1 MERTHH
7 TATQAGATDTNFFHR
22 AGMDDTKVAANKKSA
37 SGGHVARHGFEALMK
52 GKDHVIA
59 AMPKEKVQS
68 VLGHVTPDTMKAEQH
83 RKISEPG
90 SANK

>member
-1 MERTHH
+1 
-7 TATQAGATDTNFFHR
+7 
-22 AGMDDTKVAANKKSA
+22 
-37 SGGHVARHGFEALMK
+37 MK

-90 SANK
+90 SANT